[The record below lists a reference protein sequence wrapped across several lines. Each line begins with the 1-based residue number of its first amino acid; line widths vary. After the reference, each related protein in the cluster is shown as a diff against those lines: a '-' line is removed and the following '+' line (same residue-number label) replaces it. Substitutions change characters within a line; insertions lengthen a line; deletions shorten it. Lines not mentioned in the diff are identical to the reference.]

1 MRAAID
7 AETEIADPV
16 IVPSNH
22 PLYILY
28 TSGTTGDPKGVVRDH
43 GGTAVA
49 LNYAMDNNFNMQ
61 PGTNYFSG
69 ADIGWIVGHTI
80 IVYGPLIRGSNT
92 MIFEGKPILPDAGIL
107 WKICDKYNIEGLF
120 IAPTTVREIK
130 RVDSEGKK
138 VLEHDIS
145 KLEHI
150 GMAGERCDPDTI
162 HWLRKNLPNI
172 CINDNWW

>member
-1 MRAAID
+1 MRALID
-7 AETEIADPV
+7 AETEVAEPV
-16 IVPSNH
+16 MVPSNH

-43 GGTAVA
+43 GGTTVA

-61 PGTNYFSG
+61 AGTNYFSG
-69 ADIGWIVGHTI
+69 ADLGWIVGHTI
-80 IVYGPLIRGSNT
+80 ILYGPLIRGSNT
-92 MIFEGKPILPDAGIL
+92 VIFEGKPILPDAGIL

-130 RVDSEGKK
+130 RVDSEGEK
-138 VLEHDIS
+138 VHDHDIT
-145 KLEHI
+145 KLVSI
-150 GMAGERCDPDTI
+150 NMAGERCDPDTI
-162 HWLRKNLPNI
+162 NWLRKNLPNI